1 MPQKIAEY
9 RVRLSTSLFLH
20 PLLEQGP
27 TRFTAAIS
35 LLQESRKLKNTSLLD
50 QLLLTPKERRMK
62 QFRTPN

>member
-1 MPQKIAEY
+1 MPKKIAEY
-9 RVRLSTSLFLH
+9 RVRLSPSLCLH
-20 PLLEQGP
+20 TFLEQPP
-27 TRFTAAIS
+27 TMITAAAC